1 MTTFT
6 FAPATREQARARIGL
21 QGPAGSGKTKTALR
35 LAEGL
40 AKGGQIGVADTERGS
55 ALKYAIVPG
64 KPELGGHEFGH
75 LPMDRHDP
83 RDLIQVVRAA
93 EEAGLAVLVVDSW
106 SHFWNGRGGLLEIVE
121 QAGSERGAGG
131 TFGGWRKGNPIEQQ
145 MLDAI
150 LNFSGHLIV
159 TMRTKGDYVIEGK
172 KVTKVGVKAV
182 QREGAEYELD
192 VVMDMVEGTATVTK
206 TRYAPLDGQVIH
218 HPGEDVAELILEQ
231 LGQGVDPVQTIVDE
245 LVADSL
251 TYDQALALHA
261 RAKARGVLMADLLH
275 PKTGAPAK
283 LGDLIAEYG
292 QAVKPQTPVSDAQ
305 IASDVARA
313 RSEMYESAKAAG
325 LTPSQADEGFKAAY
339 NTDSVWGTAPQ
350 LREFAAQF
358 SRTVTGVSAQSGPI
372 APGEAKPEAAAL
384 ATPGGDRATPPQMR
398 LMHAT
403 FTQLGVSGRDD
414 RLRATSLIVGRDI
427 PSANE
432 LTGAEAKTLLDTITA
447 LAERGETGPADF
459 TALVDSLAAEAAA

>member
-1 MTTFT
+1 MTFT
-6 FAPATREQARARIGL
+6 FTPATREQARARIGL

-40 AKGGQIGVADTERGS
+40 AKGGPIGVADTERGS

-131 TFGGWRKGNPIEQQ
+131 TFGGWRTGNPIEQE
-145 MLDAI
+145 MLDAL
-150 LNFSGHLIV
+150 LNFRGHLIV

-206 TRYAPLDGQVIH
+206 TRYTPLDGQVIH

-231 LGQGVDPVQTIVDE
+231 LGQGIDLVRTLVDE
-245 LVADSL
+245 LSADGL
-251 TYDQALALHA
+251 TYDQALTLHA
-261 RAKARGVLMADLLH
+261 RAKARGVLTADLLH
-275 PKTGAPAK
+275 PKTGAPTK
-283 LGDLIAEYG
+283 LGTLIVEYG
-292 QAVKPQTPVSDAQ
+292 QAVKPQEPA
-305 IASDVARA
+305 
-313 RSEMYESAKAAG
+313 
-325 LTPSQADEGFKAAY
+325 
-339 NTDSVWGTAPQ
+339 
-350 LREFAAQF
+350 
-358 SRTVTGVSAQSGPI
+358 
-372 APGEAKPEAAAL
+372 PEASSPTSSEPTAEKRAQ
-384 ATPGGDRATPPQMR
+384 ASRAEPQSDSAPTTDRATPPQMR

-403 FTQLGVSGRDD
+403 FNQLGASGRDD
-414 RLRATSLIVGRDI
+414 RLRATSLIVGRDV
-427 PSANE
+427 PSAND
-432 LTGAEAKTLLDTITA
+432 LTGAEATTLLDTITA
-447 LAERGETGPADF
+447 LASRGETGPADF
-459 TALVDSLAAEAAA
+459 VALVDSLAAEATSNAA

>member
-1 MTTFT
+1 MTFT
-6 FAPATREQARARIGL
+6 FTPATREQARARIGL

-40 AKGGQIGVADTERGS
+40 AQGGQIGVADTERGS
-55 ALKYAIVPG
+55 ALKYAVVPG
-64 KPELGGHEFGH
+64 KPELGGHVFGH

-131 TFGGWRKGNPIEQQ
+131 TFGGWRTGNPIEQE
-145 MLDAI
+145 MLDAL
-150 LNFSGHLIV
+150 LNFRGHLIV

-206 TRYAPLDGQVIH
+206 TRYEPLNGQVIH

-231 LGQGVDPVQTIVDE
+231 LGQGVDPVQLIVDE
-245 LVADSL
+245 LVGEGL
-251 TYDQALALHA
+251 TYEQALELHG
-261 RAKARGVLMADLLH
+261 RAKARGILDSGLMH
-275 PKTGAPAK
+275 PVSGEPTT
-283 LGDLIAEYG
+283 LGDLIREYG
-292 QAVKPQTPVSDAQ
+292 QAVKPGATPVTTSQ
-305 IASDVARA
+305 PSSPQP
-313 RSEMYESAKAAG
+313 SESTPAKAPS
-325 LTPSQADEGFKAAY
+325 TP
-339 NTDSVWGTAPQ
+339 DSERV
-350 LREFAAQF
+350 
-358 SRTVTGVSAQSGPI
+358 
-372 APGEAKPEAAAL
+372 
-384 ATPGGDRATPPQMR
+384 TPPQMR

-403 FTQLGVSGRDD
+403 FNQLGFTERDD
-414 RLRATSLIVGRDI
+414 RLRATSLIVGHAV
-427 PSANE
+427 PSANN
-432 LTGAEAKTLLDTITA
+432 LTAAEAKTLLDTLTA
-447 LAERGETGPADF
+447 YAARENGADDF
-459 TALVDSLAAEAAA
+459 VAMLDGLDEDDKQSAA